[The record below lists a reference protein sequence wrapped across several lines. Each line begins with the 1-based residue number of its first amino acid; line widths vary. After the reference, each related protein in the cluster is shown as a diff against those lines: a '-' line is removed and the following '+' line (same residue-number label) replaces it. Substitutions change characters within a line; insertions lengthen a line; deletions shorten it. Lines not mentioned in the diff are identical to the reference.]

1 MQVWYREEN
10 MFDIKNYKEALYVK
24 DAMTYLREEPDS
36 IIIAGGT
43 DVLIKIREGKL
54 AGSSLIGIH
63 KINELKGICKDA
75 NGDIHIGPL
84 VCFTQL
90 EEDEIIKEN
99 LEFLG
104 KAGGTMGGPQLRNI
118 ATIGGN
124 VCNGATSADSG
135 SMLVCLNAKLKLSYL
150 DNVRMVPISEFYKGP
165 GKVDL
170 MDGELLT
177 DIIIKR
183 EDYEGFTGKYIKFS
197 QRRAMDI
204 ATIGCSV
211 MLKQEDGIITDLRLG
226 YGVAAPTPVR
236 CPGAEEFAI
245 GKEATEESAKAIGEK
260 ALEDVNPRDSWRG
273 SRAFR
278 QQLIKELGRKAI
290 EQLIG
295 LGGGQDA

>member
-1 MQVWYREEN
+1 
-10 MFDIKNYKEALYVK
+10 MFDIKNYKEALNLK
-24 DAMTYLREEPDS
+24 DAITYLREDPDS

-43 DVLIKIREGKL
+43 DVLIKVREGKL

-63 KINELKGICKDA
+63 KIDDLKGIYKEA

-90 EEDEIIKEN
+90 EEDEIIKGNIEY
-99 LEFLG
+99 LG
-104 KAGGTMGGPQLRNI
+104 NAGGTMGGPQLRNV

-135 SMLVCLNAKLKLSYL
+135 SMLVCLNAKMKLSSL
-150 DNVRMVPISEFYKGP
+150 EGERMVPISEFYMGP

-183 EDYEGFTGKYIKFS
+183 EDYEGFSGKYIKFS

-211 MLKQEDGIITDLRLG
+211 MLKQEEGVITDLRLG

-236 CPGAEEFAI
+236 CPKAEAFAN
-245 GKEATEESAKAIGEK
+245 GKEATVENAKAIGEK

-273 SRAFR
+273 SKAFR
-278 QQLIKELGRKAI
+278 QQLIKELAKKAI
-290 EQLIG
+290 EELAG